1 MVVDPPDPSIS
12 LRSLPPLA
20 ILTAAE
26 ASVFEK
32 KLEERSFRAG
42 EPIAPGDELLLVRD
56 GEIRLATEAKR
67 GRLPLGKLEKNGLL
81 GEEAL
86 FVPEIPIHAEA
97 ENDATCFAFDRQ
109 FLKSSFRYSRTG
121 AVKFLGV
128 FARSLAQK
136 IRAANDL
143 LRGISTGGDQGGIA
157 DDTPPAQLTKLELHR
172 LESLFVPRSFEPD
185 SVVFQEGDEGEELFV
200 IREGEIEIR
209 KDNPSGESMTLA
221 RLGPGNFFGELS
233 FIDQRPR
240 SAAAVARGNLHVYVV
255 PAGSLERAVEYNVG
269 TALYLTSVICK
280 IMAYRLNETLEKI
293 GSL

>member
-1 MVVDPPDPSIS
+1 MDLQGPSLS

-32 KLEERSFRAG
+32 KLEERRFRSG
-42 EPIAPGDELLLVRD
+42 ELVAPGDKLLLVRE
-56 GEIRLATEAKR
+56 GEIRLEIEATR
-67 GRLPLGKLEKNGLL
+67 GRLALGKLEKNGLL

-86 FVPEIPIHAEA
+86 FVPESPILAEA
-97 ENDATCFAFDRQ
+97 ESGATCFAFGRQ

-136 IRAANDL
+136 IRAANDVL
-143 LRGISTGGDQGGIA
+143 QGMSTGGDQGGAA
-157 DDTPPAQLTKLELHR
+157 DDAPRAQLTELELHR

-185 SVVFQEGDEGEELFV
+185 AIVFREGDEGKELFV

-240 SAAAVARGNLHVYVV
+240 SAAAVARGRLGVYVV
-255 PAGSLERAVEYNVG
+255 PAGSLERAVAYNVG

-280 IMAYRLNETLEKI
+280 IMAYRLNETLERI